1 MIESTA
7 IQDMYEKFI
16 EEFTPLARKYISN
29 LMQIEDIKASDFIT
43 FIYLSSIGLSC
54 FLFVSLEERV
64 NMSFDDIMNKFI
76 PQCSEKS
83 IKIIKEIKELKNF
96 TNL

>member
-1 MIESTA
+1 
-7 IQDMYEKFI
+7 
-16 EEFTPLARKYISN
+16 
-29 LMQIEDIKASDFIT
+29 
-43 FIYLSSIGLSC
+43 
-54 FLFVSLEERV
+54 
-64 NMSFDDIMNKFI
+64 MSFDDIMNKFI